1 MSLKYAGPKPLIS
14 AHGISFDLNKEDKF
28 IYLSIVAELIQALNH
43 KYEGGKRYTH
53 MTSNKPLNTDR
64 ILELIRQNDPM
75 LDQEI
80 KERQKIVEQ
89 EIADEL
95 ERAHNNKVLCE
106 EEKAVLIKNIEIL
119 RNYRMMRSINKTVY
133 YSGIAS
139 LARIIQ
145 RGHIDHIYAP
155 MFPKFNH
162 VFHSIQGSLVKLH
175 PPIDSAID
183 IYEEDA
189 HLYVRLEILFRT

>member
-14 AHGISFDLNKEDKF
+14 AHGITFDLNKEDKF

-43 KYEGGKRYTH
+43 EYVGGERYTH
-53 MTSNKPLNTDR
+53 ITAKKPMDSDQ
-64 ILELIRQNDPM
+64 IMELIRINDPL

-80 KERQKIVEQ
+80 KDRQKIVEQ
-89 EIADEL
+89 DIEEEL
-95 ERAHNNKVLCE
+95 ERAHSNKVLCE
-106 EEKAVLIKNIEIL
+106 EEKEVLVKNIELL
-119 RNYRMMRSINKTVY
+119 RSYRINRSINKTVY

-139 LARIIQ
+139 LAHIIQ
-145 RGHIDHIYAP
+145 QGHIDHIYAP

-162 VFHSIQGSLVKLH
+162 VFHSIQGALVKLH

-183 IYEEDA
+183 IYEENT
-189 HLYVRLEILFRT
+189 HLNVRLEILFRK